1 GWYSRSH
8 PQLYWPRY
16 RSTEKITP
24 EAYIRIL
31 RKWGSRLSRSG
42 VIATHR
48 ATMNAHP
55 VENSHSRK
63 IAGSSS
69 SQYASIVTVPDIG
82 RNPEAYEITHMTTR
96 AGPRIISSARTP
108 AAGST
113 ALGKFTDRTRFMF
126 LV

>member
-1 GWYSRSH
+1 DDRTRYRYTATGWYSMSH

-31 RKWGSRLSRSG
+31 RKCGSRLSRSG
-42 VIATHR
+42 VIATQR

-69 SQYASIVTVPDIG
+69 SQYASIVTLPDIG
-82 RNPEAYEITHMTTR
+82 RNPEAYEITHMTTM
-96 AGPRIISSARTP
+96 ARSEEHT
-108 AAGST
+108 SE
-113 ALGKFTDRTRFMF
+113 LQSR
-126 LV
+126 